1 MIRELLT
8 VAAVMLVMDA
18 IWLTAN
24 NATHR
29 TIFAAIQGQP
39 MVIRWIPAMIVYI
52 LMIAATWYLAVEPAK
67 DWKEA
72 AGRGALLGAAIHLL
86 PELFSTAFGQGVLN
100 GHAAAQTHHISGAV
114 TALDAFPTGVGGPI
128 FFQLCNLLFTAQG

>member
-1 MIRELLT
+1 MLREILT

-39 MVIRWIPAMIVYI
+39 MVVRYVPAAIVYI
-52 LMIAATWYLAVEPAK
+52 LMIAATWYLAVEPSASPQA
-67 DWKEA
+67 A
-72 AGRGALLGAAIHLL
+72 AGRGALLGAAMY
-86 PELFSTAFGQGVLN
+86 GVYDMTNYATL
-100 GHAAAQTHHISGAV
+100 AKYPLSFAV
-114 TALDAFPTGVGGPI
+114 TDMLWGTF
-128 FFQLCNLLFTAQG
+128 LCAVSAATAVAVTKMV

>member
-1 MIRELLT
+1 MWREILI
-8 VAAVMLVMDA
+8 VSAVMLTLDA

-39 MVIRWIPAMIVYI
+39 MVVRWIPAMIVYI

-72 AGRGALLGAAIHLL
+72 AGRGALLGAAMY
-86 PELFSTAFGQGVLN
+86 GVYDMTNYATL
-100 GHAAAQTHHISGAV
+100 AKYPLSFAV
-114 TALDAFPTGVGGPI
+114 TDMLWGTF
-128 FFQLCNLLFTAQG
+128 LCATVAGLTKLF

>member
-1 MIRELLT
+1 MLERMWREILT
-8 VAAVMLVMDA
+8 VSAVMLVLDA

-39 MVIRWIPAMIVYI
+39 MVIRWIPAGIVYI
-52 LMIAATWYLAVEPAK
+52 LMIAATWYLAVEPAT

-72 AGRGALLGAAIHLL
+72 AGRGALLGAAMYGVYDMTNYATLAKYPL
-86 PELFSTAFGQGVLN
+86 SFALTDMAWGTFLCGTAATV
-100 GHAAAQTHHISGAV
+100 AKMI
-114 TALDAFPTGVGGPI
+114 
-128 FFQLCNLLFTAQG
+128 